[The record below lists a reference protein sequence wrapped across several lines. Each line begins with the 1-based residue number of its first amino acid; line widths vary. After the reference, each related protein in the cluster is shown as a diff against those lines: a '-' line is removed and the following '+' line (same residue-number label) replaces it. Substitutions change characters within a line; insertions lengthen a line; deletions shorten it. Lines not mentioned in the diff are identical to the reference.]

1 MESKPNSKEGLR
13 KVSRLITEIE
23 IINFEIDQGVSGP
36 TWQRLTLAKNDFFAR
51 IVSIISV
58 IKKSEMEEYATKYR
72 RNSK

>member
-1 MESKPNSKEGLR
+1 MESKPNAKEGLR

-51 IVSIISV
+51 IVSIIS
-58 IKKSEMEEYATKYR
+58 
-72 RNSK
+72 